1 METIKDY
8 KQAINEICH
17 TLWVFGYAVEAV
29 AKPDNVAIMAIK
41 EQWKLD
47 NLEVIANR
55 CVGYNPKNRIKE
67 ELIKGTPTKEVL
79 RQRLD
84 YVFFELHEQPPFADG
99 CNYFPVFNKKFFSI
113 NNKQLT
119 DALTVINGQTWAFK
133 VAVQLEVIVQ
143 WANVFVSELVK
154 TLNRLCEFAQYDT
167 AIGTQTTLLGTLNGK
182 AYSLPTGAE
191 VSQQEAINPHCSG

>member
-8 KQAINEICH
+8 KQAINEIYH

-79 RQRLD
+79 T
-84 YVFFELHEQPPFADG
+84 HIADISH
-99 CNYFPVFNKKFFSI
+99 V
-113 NNKQLT
+113 T
-119 DALTVINGQTWAFK
+119 D
-133 VAVQLEVIVQ
+133 
-143 WANVFVSELVK
+143 
-154 TLNRLCEFAQYDT
+154 
-167 AIGTQTTLLGTLNGK
+167 
-182 AYSLPTGAE
+182 
-191 VSQQEAINPHCSG
+191 